1 MEMSKTAFAA
11 HIRVS
16 QARVSQY
23 IRDGIIGAEA
33 MVGDGRNARI
43 NAEVAIAQIAS
54 RRHVGQ
60 ALGNGLQTR
69 LDDQPA
75 AGHEND
81 EPRFDMPPRVVDT
94 ATLIQQ
100 ERLEQERRKNR
111 LATVDEAE
119 RLARLVPVDD
129 MRREVG
135 RSLQRLADVYNGMVP
150 DIASA
155 VAAKFSVPQR
165 DVEHLVRGVMRDKRA
180 AAAAREKNAAAGLPE
195 TVEATV

>member
-23 IRDGIIGAEA
+23 IRDGIISDDA
-33 MVGDGRNARI
+33 MVGAGRNARI
-43 NAEVAIAQIAS
+43 NAPVAIEQIAR

-60 ALGNGLQTR
+60 ALGNGLTTK
-69 LDDQPA
+69 LDEEPG
-75 AGHEND
+75 AGSGAE
-81 EPRFDMPPRVVDT
+81 EPRFVFPDREDT
-94 ATLIQQ
+94 AKLIQQ

-119 RLARLVPVDD
+119 RLGRLVPVNDV
-129 MRREVG
+129 RREVG

-155 VAAKFSVPQR
+155 VAAKFNVPQR

-180 AAAAREKNAAAGLPE
+180 AAAAREKTAVAGLAE
-195 TVEATV
+195 TVEATVS